1 MPSSKLSSLEDVPS
15 YEARLAGGGAAAGAA
30 TRPGDTTHEL
40 ESDYYL
46 GGYDIDNDCP
56 SSHVDEFLSEEP
68 LPPPLPTDEDFP
80 DLYMPITS
88 VSSDSTL
95 SSGSNRCPNARQQPS
110 RNLSPHPLPPEDGPP
125 VGSASSAGGA
135 PAGKVDAQNCVSARE
150 NLGTSAGGSSPCDKS
165 TTRCRP
171 NDSERITDLKN
182 MDDLCEGVTYITDSE
197 QQTKV

>member
-1 MPSSKLSSLEDVPS
+1 MPSSKLSSLEDVPG

-30 TRPGDTTHEL
+30 ICPGDTTHEL

-56 SSHVDEFLSEEP
+56 SSHVDEFLIEEP

-80 DLYMPITS
+80 ELYMPITS

-110 RNLSPHPLPPEDGPP
+110 RNLSPHQLPPEDIPK
-125 VGSASSAGGA
+125 VVSSSSVSGA
-135 PAGKVDAQNCVSARE
+135 AGKVDIRSCVSTPE
-150 NLGTSAGGSSPCDKS
+150 NLGTSAGASSPSDMS
-165 TTRCRP
+165 ATRCRL
-171 NDSERITDLKN
+171 NDCELITDLEN
-182 MDDLCEGVTYITDSE
+182 MDDLCEGVTYVTDSE